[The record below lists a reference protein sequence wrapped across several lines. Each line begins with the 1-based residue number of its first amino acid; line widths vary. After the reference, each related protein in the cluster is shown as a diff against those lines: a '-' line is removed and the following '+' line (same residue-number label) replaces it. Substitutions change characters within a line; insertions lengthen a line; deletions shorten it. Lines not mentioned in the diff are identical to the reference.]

1 MSGEEISANNT
12 TTFSRE
18 NATNVLVPFG
28 TWLWE
33 KALDGGRSVLMEI
46 LGEMTWWMVGIFCT
60 WAGIIWSDWMPR
72 LGPAIADRVLQGGYQ
87 NVTEAVGDVN
97 DNDGAL
103 GEVEMEDFNEEGG
116 DQMNVDVDEEV
127 FTIANI

>member
-1 MSGEEISANNT
+1 MVKQI
-12 TTFSRE
+12 
-18 NATNVLVPFG
+18 LV
-28 TWLWE
+28 
-33 KALDGGRSVLMEI
+33 
-46 LGEMTWWMVGIFCT
+46 EMTWWMVGKVCT

-87 NVTEAVGDVN
+87 NVTEAAGGVN

-103 GEVEMEDFNEEGG
+103 GEFEMEEFNAEGG
-116 DQMNVDVDEEV
+116 DQMNVDMDIDVD